1 MKTKLIVVICFVVLL
16 IAMLPAVS
24 AVRVYTDM
32 TVRGVGYLDME
43 TRFNT
48 HNNYKNGHEAVVSSR
63 GSGEIISEK
72 EVIEMD
78 SDNQRLNISSST
90 RKSYTPISYLN
101 MNYDRM
107 LSGKTSAKNYMVGV
121 AIIER
126 HYDTL
131 SISGSMEHYGDR
143 NRTDTELHTEIVGK
157 AQFGVVVRNTE
168 DYHHTIMRVS
178 EDFVGDFTMDKVII
192 VENVPEP

>member
-1 MKTKLIVVICFVVLL
+1 MKTKLIVVVFIITLL
-16 IAMLPAVS
+16 IAMLPPVS

-48 HNNYKNGHEAVVSSR
+48 HDDYKDGHEAVVSSR
-63 GSGEIISEK
+63 GSGEIISET

-78 SDNQRLNISSST
+78 SNNQRLNISAST
-90 RKSYTPISYLN
+90 IKSYAPISYLN

-107 LSGKTSAKNYMVGV
+107 LSGRTSAKNYMVGV
-121 AIIER
+121 AIVER

-131 SISGSMEHYGDR
+131 SISSSMLHYGDR
-143 NRTDTELHTEIVGK
+143 NRTNTELHTEIVGK

-168 DYHHTIMRVS
+168 DYHHTIMRVR

-192 VENVPEP
+192 VENAPEP